1 MQNESP
7 NGVRRYAHA
16 MVDLYFPNGKVCC
29 DLCPLLETYS
39 RKQCRQTG
47 EYIIDS
53 KLTGLW
59 CPLKVDDE
67 IKEMEI
73 EENETV

>member
-1 MQNESP
+1 MANNSTLWYIKAQ
-7 NGVRRYAHA
+7 ATI
-16 MVDLYFPNGKVCC
+16 YFPEGKICC
-29 DLCPLLETYS
+29 DYCPLLETYS

-53 KLTGLW
+53 RLTGLW

-67 IKEMEI
+67 IKEMESS
-73 EENETV
+73 EHETV

>member
-1 MQNESP
+1 MIKEPP

-16 MVDLYFPNGKVCC
+16 MVNLYFPNGKVCC
-29 DLCPLLETYS
+29 DYCPLLETYS

-53 KLTGLW
+53 RLTGLW
-59 CPLKVDDE
+59 CPLKVNEELQEVEAKDE
-67 IKEMEI
+67 
-73 EENETV
+73 